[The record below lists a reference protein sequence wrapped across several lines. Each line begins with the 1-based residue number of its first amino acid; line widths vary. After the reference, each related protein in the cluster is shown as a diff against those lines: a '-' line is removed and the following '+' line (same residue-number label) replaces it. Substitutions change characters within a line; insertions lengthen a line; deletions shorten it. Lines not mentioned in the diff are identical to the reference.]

1 MDRLAG
7 VLALRHGLVR
17 SLAARPGPSGG
28 QVRGGRVAQPFPSLG
43 LRARGGAGGGTVL
56 QHRGGGAGGLGRAC
70 AGGGARGGGGAGVQQ
85 VVGDKSGERRPDLS
99 LGTPLVGGA
108 ARHDTRGIPWNAEG
122 KLSPS
127 RSSFKNV
134 LIFTCFL

>member
-43 LRARGGAGGGTVL
+43 LRARGGAGGEPSCSTE
-56 QHRGGGAGGLGRAC
+56 GAGPAAWGEPAP
-70 AGGGARGGGGAGVQQ
+70 GAGP
-85 VVGDKSGERRPDLS
+85 GAAAGRGSSRWWETSLGSGGRTCRWERRLWEEPPATIPEVFPGMRRENCLLRDH
-99 LGTPLVGGA
+99 PL
-108 ARHDTRGIPWNAEG
+108 
-122 KLSPS
+122 KMS
-127 RSSFKNV
+127 
-134 LIFTCFL
+134 